1 MSSFILIAMAVLPG
15 ILICVW
21 IYQQDKFEKESLPT
35 LLICFTWG
43 AVSTV
48 PAIIAQSYFKG
59 WEDPGNML
67 NMAIYSFLII
77 ALTEELS
84 KFLFL
89 RLYAYPKDEFNEPMD
104 GIVYA
109 VMVGMG
115 FATLEN
121 IFYVL
126 SEDFGGVK
134 VAIGRAFTAVPAH
147 AAFAVIMGAYIG
159 LAKFIPEK
167 RNIYML
173 TGIAL
178 AVFFHGLYDF
188 FLLQK
193 SYEFLTI
200 LSIIVLVVVVNVAR
214 RLIKI
219 EQDLSPFNP
228 DNQEIITENIEN
240 TEGVTPDAIKNDIS
254 PKDDKVDDSGTI

>member
-1 MSSFILIAMAVLPG
+1 MNSILLVAMAILPG

-21 IYQQDKFEKESLPT
+21 IYWQDKFEKESLPS
-35 LLICFTWG
+35 LLICFAWG

-59 WEDPGNML
+59 WEDPENML
-67 NMAIYSFLII
+67 NMAIYSFLIV

-126 SEDFGGVK
+126 SEDSGGVR
-134 VAIGRAFTAVPAH
+134 VAIGRAVTAVPAH

-159 LAKFIPEK
+159 LAKFIPEQ
-167 RNIYML
+167 RNSYMF
-173 TGIAL
+173 TGIGL

-200 LSIIVLVVVVNVAR
+200 LSIIVLVVVINIAR

-219 EQDLSPFNP
+219 EQALSPFNP
-228 DNQEIITENIEN
+228 DNQAVIADNTHDASGKVVDSIEN
-240 TEGVTPDAIKNDIS
+240 ETPKQDDTN
-254 PKDDKVDDSGTI
+254 KDNLV

>member
-1 MSSFILIAMAVLPG
+1 MSSILLIAMAILPG

-21 IYQQDKFEKESLPT
+21 IYRQDKFEKESLPS
-35 LLICFTWG
+35 LLICFAWG

-59 WEDPGNML
+59 WEDPENLL
-67 NMAIYSFLII
+67 NMAIYSFLLV

-89 RLYAYPKDEFNEPMD
+89 RLYAYPKEEFNEPMD

-126 SEDFGGVK
+126 SDDFGGVR

-159 LAKFIPEK
+159 LAKFIPER
-167 RNIYML
+167 RNSYMF

-200 LSIIVLVVVVNVAR
+200 LSIIVLVVVVNIAR

-219 EQDLSPFNP
+219 EQALSPFNP
-228 DNQEIITENIEN
+228 DNQEIIVENVDN
-240 TEGVTPDAIKNDIS
+240 TEAIRADNVPNPEDKT
-254 PKDDKVDDSGTI
+254 DDTVL